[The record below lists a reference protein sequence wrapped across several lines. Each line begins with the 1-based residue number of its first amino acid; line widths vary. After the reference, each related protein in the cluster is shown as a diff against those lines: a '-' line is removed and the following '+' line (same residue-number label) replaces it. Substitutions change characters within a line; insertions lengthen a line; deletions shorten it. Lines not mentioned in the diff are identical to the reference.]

1 MTKWRCVVY
10 FPTFGN
16 HLVSFQTSV
25 RFNVTVTVKVS
36 MTLLLLQY
44 LWLLWCRVCETR
56 WPNYLRQDLKGLT
69 FSIIP
74 VSHPSHQVPIC
85 RVFFFFLYDFPWPPA
100 AAHGTCLLMA
110 LVVVPMA
117 NMTRK
122 IKVIVLHRSWV
133 SQSWKLGIL
142 LPGLYPWQY
151 MNHSQEWGI
160 CRTGNWQ
167 LGIKQALG
175 I

>member
-16 HLVSFQTSV
+16 LLASLQTSV
-25 RFNVTVTVKVS
+25 RFNITVAVKVS

-44 LWLLWCRVCETR
+44 LWLSRCMVCEML

-69 FSIIP
+69 FPIIP

-85 RVFFFFLYDFPWPPA
+85 RVFFFFFFFFLYDFSWPPA

-122 IKVIVLHRSWV
+122 IKVTVSHRSRV
-133 SQSWKLGIL
+133 SQSWKVGIL
-142 LPGLYPWQY
+142 LPGLYPWQC
-151 MNHSQEWGI
+151 MNHP
-160 CRTGNWQ
+160 
-167 LGIKQALG
+167 
-175 I
+175 

>member
-85 RVFFFFLYDFPWPPA
+85 RVFFFFPLWLSMTACCCSWYLFTYGPGGCADGKYDQKDKSHCLAQVMSLPVLKVRHPPSR
-100 AAHGTCLLMA
+100 LVSMA
-110 LVVVPMA
+110 IHEPSSGVGDL
-117 NMTRK
+117 
-122 IKVIVLHRSWV
+122 
-133 SQSWKLGIL
+133 
-142 LPGLYPWQY
+142 
-151 MNHSQEWGI
+151 
-160 CRTGNWQ
+160 
-167 LGIKQALG
+167 
-175 I
+175 

>member
-25 RFNVTVTVKVS
+25 KFNITVAVKVS

-44 LWLLWCRVCETR
+44 LWLPRCMVCEMR
-56 WPNYLRQDLKGLT
+56 WPNYLRQDLKELT

-85 RVFFFFLYDFPWPPA
+85 RVVFFFFPLWLFMTACCCSWCLFTYGPGGCADGKYDQKDKSCCLAQVTCPPVLKVR
-100 AAHGTCLLMA
+100 HPPSRLVSMA
-110 LVVVPMA
+110 IHEPFSGVGDL
-117 NMTRK
+117 
-122 IKVIVLHRSWV
+122 
-133 SQSWKLGIL
+133 
-142 LPGLYPWQY
+142 
-151 MNHSQEWGI
+151 
-160 CRTGNWQ
+160 
-167 LGIKQALG
+167 
-175 I
+175 